1 MCFIIRFR
9 ESGISSLVQCL
20 RFTVNWIWPA
30 SRCGDSARYW
40 GGARRE
46 PRVTP
51 APSPAP
57 SASTS
62 TSDDGGFL
70 PRLRAPLSPA
80 AAPPLFRASSP
91 TLALHWPP
99 WPPWSVWAPAWTP
112 WSPLHISDLSSV
124 PFPSSADGSFPTP
137 PSFRSRPP
145 HISALEPSQQRFCTG
160 VFARA
165 RSRPLPRHGRPRPIV
180 ETPAP
185 PPHEASPESRS
196 SSSGFGSKNASSSQ
210 NNRSSR
216 TESLAEWRP
225 PPYRPP
231 PPAPPPRPGS
241 GEAVDAGSVDVH
253 YEWDRATRTPTPS
266 TPERTR
272 ARASR
277 DDVEARVRA
286 MKEEFLEFRKRQAL
300 RRRSPEPL
308 GAPPL
313 SPLSALSPLAPL
325 SALAPLSTL
334 APAETVC

>member
-1 MCFIIRFR
+1 MCSYRFR
-9 ESGISSLVQCL
+9 ERGISSIVQCL
-20 RFTVNWIWPA
+20 RFTANWVWPA
-30 SRCGDSARYW
+30 SRCGGEARYW
-40 GGARRE
+40 VSVRRVSAA
-46 PRVTP
+46 PSASP
-51 APSPAP
+51 SPSPAP
-57 SASTS
+57 SS
-62 TSDDGGFL
+62 SDDGGFL
-70 PRLRAPLSPA
+70 PRLRAPLRPS

-91 TLALHWPP
+91 ALALHWPP
-99 WPPWSVWAPAWTP
+99 WPPWPPWAAAWTP
-112 WSPLHISDLSSV
+112 WSPLHVSDLSSV

-137 PSFRSRPP
+137 PSPFRLRSLRQSAHDPTRAISGHLARP
-145 HISALEPSQQRFCTG
+145 
-160 VFARA
+160 RA
-165 RSRPLPRHGRPRPIV
+165 RPLPRHARPRAVTDLP
-180 ETPAP
+180 P

-210 NNRSSR
+210 HNRSSR
-216 TESLAEWRP
+216 TGSLAEWRP

-241 GEAVDAGSVDVH
+241 GEVGDAGSVDVH

-272 ARASR
+272 VRPSR

-308 GAPPL
+308 APPPPL
-313 SPLSALSPLAPL
+313 SPLSPLSPLA
-325 SALAPLSTL
+325 ALAHSPP

>member
-1 MCFIIRFR
+1 M
-9 ESGISSLVQCL
+9 QCL
-20 RFTVNWIWPA
+20 KFTANWVWPA
-30 SRCGDSARYW
+30 SRCGGEAQYW
-40 GGARRE
+40 ASVSVRAS
-46 PRVTP
+46 PAPTP
-51 APSPAP
+51 SEGSVAPSPAP
-57 SASTS
+57 SS
-62 TSDDGGFL
+62 SDDGGFL
-70 PRLRAPLSPA
+70 PRLRAPLHPS

-99 WPPWSVWAPAWTP
+99 WPPWPPWAAAWTP
-112 WSPLHISDLSSV
+112 WSPLHVSDLSSV

-137 PSFRSRPP
+137 PSPFRLRSLPHASLPLRTAGAFMRSR
-145 HISALEPSQQRFCTG
+145 
-160 VFARA
+160 AR
-165 RSRPLPRHGRPRPIV
+165 PVPRHGRPRAISELP
-180 ETPAP
+180 P

-210 NNRSSR
+210 HNRSSR
-216 TESLAEWRP
+216 TGSLAEWRP

-253 YEWDRATRTPTPS
+253 YEWDRETRTPTPS
-266 TPERTR
+266 TPERLRTR
-272 ARASR
+272 QSR

-308 GAPPL
+308 GPPPPMSQLGTLTPL
-313 SPLSALSPLAPL
+313 SPLATS
-325 SALAPLSTL
+325 